1 MKTERGIL
9 EFRDITFRWQDQE
22 HTLFESLNFQVPSG
36 SATALLGPNGAGKT
50 TIMDISLGWRAP
62 RKGEVYLEGK
72 ALEKWGNRARGRFM
86 ALVPQDEKIPFEY
99 SVMEYIL
106 LGRAPYLPPL
116 GNPGRKDREIA
127 MTSLEETGISD
138 LAGRTVSRLSGG
150 ERQLVLLARA
160 LTQQPRLL
168 LLDEPASHL
177 DLHNKEKILRILKKL
192 RTRGISLFFT
202 SHDPELV
209 LRLADHAVLLKK
221 GSVVQTGRASDVL
234 NQTNLSRLYQV
245 PVRITESEGR
255 RVLIWG
261 DEEN

>member
-1 MKTERGIL
+1 
-9 EFRDITFRWQDQE
+9 
-22 HTLFESLNFQVPSG
+22 
-36 SATALLGPNGAGKT
+36 
-50 TIMDISLGWRAP
+50 
-62 RKGEVYLEGK
+62 
-72 ALEKWGNRARGRFM
+72 M
-86 ALVPQDEKIPFEY
+86 ALVPQDEKIPFDY

-116 GNPGRKDREIA
+116 GNPGIKDREIA
-127 MTSLEETGISD
+127 AASLEEAGISD

-177 DLHNKEKILRILKKL
+177 DLHNKEKILKILKKL
-192 RTRGISLFFT
+192 LGRGITLFFT

-209 LRLADHAVLLKK
+209 LRLADHAVLLKQ
-221 GSVVQTGRASDVL
+221 GSVVQSGKASDVL
-234 NQTNLSRLYQV
+234 NQTNLSRLYQI
-245 PVRITESEGR
+245 PVRITDSEGR

-261 DEEN
+261 DEEV

>member
-1 MKTERGIL
+1 MNTGKPIL
-9 EFRDITFRWQDQE
+9 EFKDISFRWQERQDS
-22 HTLFESLNFQVPSG
+22 LFHKLNLQIAAG

-50 TIMDISLGWRAP
+50 TLMDLALGWRSP
-62 RKGEVYLEGK
+62 RMGEILLDGTSVGL
-72 ALEKWGNRARGRFM
+72 WSNRRRGRFM

-116 GNPGRKDREIA
+116 GTPGKTDRKIA
-127 MTSLEETGISD
+127 QASLEETGIGH

-177 DLHNKEKILRILKKL
+177 DLHNKEKILTILRKL
-192 RTRGISLFFT
+192 QERGISLFFT
-202 SHDPELV
+202 SHDPDMV
-209 LRLADHAVLLKK
+209 MRLADHAILLKT
-221 GSVVQTGRASDVL
+221 GSIVQTGRAGDVL
-234 NQTNLSRLYQV
+234 NEENLTHLYNV
-245 PVRITESEGR
+245 PVRIGEIGKR
-255 RVLIWG
+255 KVLIWG
-261 DEEN
+261 EGD